1 MPKITFVLQ
10 DGQTKV
16 IEAPDGKTILQI
28 ALDNG
33 IPMEHAC
40 GGNGFCTTCSCEV
53 QDGEKMIAEGKVSPV
68 NDKEVNMGVQGP
80 IQRLGCQTQ
89 VKGEITVKPVE
100 L

>member
-1 MPKITFVLQ
+1 MPKVTFLLA

-16 IEAPDGKTILQI
+16 VEAPDGKHILQI
-28 ALDNG
+28 ALDSG

-53 QDGEKMIAEGKVSPV
+53 TDGEKMIAEGKVSPV
-68 NDKEVNMGVQGP
+68 NDKEVNMGVEGP
-80 IQRLGCQTQ
+80 VTRLGCQLE
-89 VKGEITVKPVE
+89 VHGDITVKPIE